1 MDILLQECFEYAT
14 CKFYR
19 ITTNYLTNIY
29 GILLNYASSH
39 VIVLTERGLMK
50 IPQQE
55 ILTMRPDNGE
65 KLLFCD
71 EDYID
76 LLEKCGI
83 HKRVEEYPDTKED
96 DCNGK
101 ENI

>member
-29 GILLNYASSH
+29 GILLNYAPSH
-39 VIVLTERGLMK
+39 VVVLTQCGLMK

-55 ILTMRPDNGE
+55 ILTMCPDSGDN
-65 KLLFCD
+65 LLFCNK
-71 EDYID
+71 DYVS

-83 HKRVEEYPDTKED
+83 HKRGGEEPDTKED